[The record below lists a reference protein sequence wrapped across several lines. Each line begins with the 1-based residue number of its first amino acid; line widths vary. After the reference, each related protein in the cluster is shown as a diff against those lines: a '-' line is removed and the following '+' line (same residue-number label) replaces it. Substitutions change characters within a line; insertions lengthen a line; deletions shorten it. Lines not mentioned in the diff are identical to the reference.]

1 MAFDA
6 GAVIARIILD
16 DSEFKDGA
24 QEVKKGTGSMAKSFI
39 AAELAVQ
46 AFNKILKFTIDSVKK
61 GIQTATKFTEE
72 NNKLNV
78 VFSDI
83 KDSANIMRKELVDS
97 FGLST
102 TKATEL
108 LGATGDLLTGFGF
121 TQESA
126 LALSGNV
133 QKLAVDLASFTNFSG
148 GAEGA
153 SQALT
158 KALLGER
165 ESLKSLG
172 ISISEADV
180 QTRLAEKG
188 LKNLTG
194 ESLRQAKAQA
204 TLELATEQAKN
215 AIGDFE
221 RSTGTLVNN
230 QKRLQATTED
240 IQLVFGKALLP
251 VINDVTAAALN
262 SATSFKNMILS
273 GQGIDVLS
281 KTIASF
287 TAGLEVGKDIIAGFG
302 NILKEDV
309 LEIVDIVIDGFKELT
324 GGLKGN
330 ISAFD
335 ILGGVVEFIGINLSI
350 VVKIVK
356 TFITGLVDMIIIIKD
371 AVTALVLFGQAIFQP
386 KKWKEVGT
394 QIKEVGSSIKK
405 FGTDAIGNITELVT
419 STIDEFAKLPENAK
433 TQSKK
438 MEETWTE
445 AFEKTEDS
453 VKGSIND
460 IVSANQE
467 ATVNIL
473 GNIEK
478 VPTAWEMAVAKM
490 KETSQ
495 KMQEGFDNIG
505 KKIIDNF
512 TFVFS
517 SVSAIFNDIF
527 DLVTTQMENEL
538 VELEEKNAIELEEL
552 QLQKENRLL
561 NFEEE
566 ILKEEEVLNAKKEK
580 DLISQEQFDIALTAL
595 QKKKSDEK
603 TKIEKEEN
611 EKIEA
616 QKRKAEEKRNKK
628 EQEIFNANKANQIA
642 NIWINF
648 AVGVVGLWAQSLT
661 QLGPIAGSI
670 LAGVLTAALLGVAI
684 AQTVVIS
691 QQQFI
696 PSRQLGGATG
706 GPTRINEAGGEIVNL
721 PDGSVV
727 VPNDI
732 SRQIAMNAG
741 SMMGGTIIN
750 VSFAGAKISD
760 DMSLRKISNFV
771 IRDMAKQLRL
781 QT

>member
-386 KKWKEVGT
+386 KKWT

-419 STIDEFAKLPENAK
+419 STIDEFAKLPENTK
-433 TQSKK
+433 KQSKE
-438 MEETWTE
+438 MEEIWTKS
-445 AFEKTEDS
+445 FDS
-453 VKGSIND
+453 TKDKITDSMLEIT
-460 IVSANQE
+460 SANE
-467 ATVNIL
+467 DAIANIL

-478 VPTAWEMAVAKM
+478 VPTAWGKAVEKM
-490 KETSQ
+490 KKANQ
-495 KMQEGFDNIG
+495 KMQDGFDNVG
-505 KKIIDNF
+505 KKIIE
-512 TFVFS
+512 TFSFVLNN
-517 SVSAIFNDIF
+517 VSDIFNDIF
-527 DLVTTQMENEL
+527 DIVTEQMESEL
-538 VELEEKNAIELEEL
+538 MELEEKDALELEKLET
-552 QLQKENRLL
+552 QKENKLL
-561 NFEEE
+561 NLEDELLREEE
-566 ILKEEEVLNAKKEK
+566 LLLARKEK
-580 DLISQEQFDIALTAL
+580 DLISQEEFDIALAAL
-595 QKKKSDEK
+595 QKKKADQT
-603 TKIEKEEN
+603 TKVEKEQDA
-611 EKIEA
+611 KIDA
-616 QKRKAEEKRNKK
+616 QKKKSQEKRNKK

-642 NIWINF
+642 NIWIQY
-648 AVGVVGLWAQSLT
+648 AIGVVGAWVQSIA
-661 QLGPIAGSI
+661 QLGPIVGSI
-670 LAGVLTAALLGVAI
+670 FAGALTAVLTGIAV
-684 AQTVVIS
+684 AQTLFVS
-691 QQQFI
+691 QQQFV

-760 DMSLRKISNFV
+760 DMSLRKISDFV